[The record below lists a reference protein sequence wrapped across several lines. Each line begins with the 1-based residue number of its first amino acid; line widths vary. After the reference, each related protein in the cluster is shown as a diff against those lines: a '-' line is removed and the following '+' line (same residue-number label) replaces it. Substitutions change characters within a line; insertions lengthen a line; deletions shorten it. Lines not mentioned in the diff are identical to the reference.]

1 MSPLCD
7 DYRDCHD
14 QVKPKTMNLV
24 FAASPLRSKNK
35 AWLAHNLEY
44 VPSGL
49 PVDCCFSELALKYP
63 ISMLV

>member
-35 AWLAHNLEY
+35 AWLAQNQEFIQENLFICL
-44 VPSGL
+44 SL
-49 PVDCCFSELALKYP
+49 SEDN
-63 ISMLV
+63 